1 MNNSRTAAK
10 KKILIAINCMNVGGA
25 PAVALSQLRGLD
37 RARFDPWLLVLYP
50 SKPANFLSDAREAVG
65 KERVIEFTLARRS
78 LLDGTTLLS
87 VYRFLRRE
95 HFDIVVTHLFLANL
109 IIRSLAVLARIPRII
124 SYEHSRYEGKRL
136 WQKVTDWLL
145 AKWTDHIVVAH
156 EEIARFTARQEHIS
170 FRRFTVIP
178 NPVSIP
184 AQSDAQVREV
194 REAWGVPANR
204 TVFLSI
210 GRFSD
215 EKGQVNLIQA
225 ATKVIEAEKDVLVLI
240 IGHGPR
246 YDELV
251 HIAHEAG
258 IEESC
263 RVILDPERARYAYHL
278 ADVFVLPSL
287 REGESIVTRE
297 ALLAGLPVIASDL
310 PTLHSLVESA
320 GWLVSPGDVD
330 ALAQAMLE
338 AARQPELRARFSRV
352 AEEKAQAFDN
362 EKALR
367 EFEQLLS

>member
-1 MNNSRTAAK
+1 MNNQRNVAK

-65 KERVIEFTLARRS
+65 KGQVIEFTLARRS
-78 LLDGTTLLS
+78 LLDGATLLS
-87 VYRFLRRE
+87 IYRLLRRE
-95 HFDIVVTHLFLANL
+95 HFDVVVTHLFLANL
-109 IIRSLAVLARIPRII
+109 IIRSLAILARIPRII
-124 SYEHSRYEGKRL
+124 AYEHSRYEGKHL
-136 WQKVTDWLL
+136 WQKVADWLL
-145 AKWTDHIVVAH
+145 AQWTDHIVAAH
-156 EEIARFTARQEHIS
+156 EEIARFTARQERIS
-170 FRRFTVIP
+170 IRRFVVIP

-184 AQSDAQVREV
+184 AEDDARLCEV
-194 REAWGVPANR
+194 KEMWSVPANR

-215 EKGQVNLIQA
+215 EKGYMNLIHA
-225 ATKVIEAEKDVLVLI
+225 AAKAAAAEKDILVLI

-251 HIAHEAG
+251 HATHAAG

-263 RVILDPERARYAYHL
+263 RVIRDPEHARYAYHL

-310 PTLHSLVESA
+310 PTLHSLVEGA
-320 GWLVSPGDVD
+320 GWLVPPDDAD
-330 ALAQAMLE
+330 ALAQAMIE
-338 AARQPELRARFSRV
+338 AARQPELRASLAVIARD
-352 AEEKAQAFDN
+352 KAQAFDN
-362 EKALR
+362 ESALR
-367 EFEQLLS
+367 EFERLLS